1 MPVHVRTVPKISELV
16 AGRARVNQIQDV
28 DLDDLLGRDPVPPH
42 PELIDRC
49 IHGKV
54 VMVTGAGGSIG
65 SELCRQIIESEPA
78 ELVLLDISEFSLYNL
93 ERELRGIQIKRGL
106 RVPVVTLLGSVRDEA
121 RLESLFRTFKVN
133 TVYHAAAYKH
143 VPMVEHNIAEGVLNN
158 VQGTLSAAKAA
169 QRAQVDA
176 FVLISTDKAVRP
188 ANVMGASKR
197 FAELILQGMSQL
209 ETPTR
214 FCIVRFGN
222 VLGSSGSVVPLF
234 REQIE
239 QGGPVT
245 VTHPEVSRY
254 FMSIREAA
262 QLVLQAGAMGTG
274 GDVFVLDMGEPVRIV
289 ELARRMIRLSGYELE
304 GESHGADHIDIEFI
318 GLRPGEKL
326 HEELLLGTL
335 VTGTGHPMIMR
346 AEESAIPLEE
356 VELAAAELY
365 AACQQINCGE
375 ITNILKQYVAGFD
388 GHEPWYDFVW
398 VKQGRVGKRSRQQ
411 TAPENVASFPPQD
424 RLKRNP

>member
-1 MPVHVRTVPKISELV
+1 
-16 AGRARVNQIQDV
+16 
-28 DLDDLLGRDPVPPH
+28 
-42 PELIDRC
+42 
-49 IHGKV
+49 
-54 VMVTGAGGSIG
+54 
-65 SELCRQIIESEPA
+65 
-78 ELVLLDISEFSLYNL
+78 
-93 ERELRGIQIKRGL
+93 
-106 RVPVVTLLGSVRDEA
+106 
-121 RLESLFRTFKVN
+121 
-133 TVYHAAAYKH
+133 
-143 VPMVEHNIAEGVLNN
+143 
-158 VQGTLSAAKAA
+158 
-169 QRAQVDA
+169 
-176 FVLISTDKAVRP
+176 
-188 ANVMGASKR
+188 
-197 FAELILQGMSQL
+197 MSQL

-304 GESHGADHIDIEFI
+304 GESHGAEHIDIEFI

-326 HEELLLGTL
+326 HEELLLGTS

-356 VELAAAELY
+356 VELAAAKLS
-365 AACQQINCGE
+365 AACQQIDCGE

-398 VKQGRVGKRSRQQ
+398 VKQGRVGKRSRPQA
-411 TAPENVASFPPQD
+411 APENVASFPPQD
-424 RLKRNP
+424 RFKRNP